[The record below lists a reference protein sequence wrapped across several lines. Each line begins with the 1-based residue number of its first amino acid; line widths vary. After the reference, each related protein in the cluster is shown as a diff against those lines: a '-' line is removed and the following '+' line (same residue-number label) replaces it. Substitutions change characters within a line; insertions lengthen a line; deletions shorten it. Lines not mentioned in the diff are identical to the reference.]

1 MIEMTAGSGAPV
13 ENLGAIYEWGLTVI
27 RAFQSAGNP
36 ETGYS
41 ALTLIARF
49 FTLCGDPIAYLAI
62 LPIVFWCIDEKRG
75 FRIAMAVFVSAGL
88 NAAIKESLKISRPFY
103 ADPSVKLIDETG
115 FSTPSAH
122 AQNSA
127 VLFPLLAAPLTAR
140 WARLAISLAF
150 PLLIGLS
157 RVYLGVHYPTDV
169 LLGWT
174 IGAIIS
180 IFLLFVLPSAR
191 PLHAF
196 AQSIA
201 ATAEASERS
210 LKTLKLAAAAFVAL
224 AMNATSGRDSSMGG
238 ALFGFAAGY
247 ILLTDAKNITGETPR
262 FSAAKGT
269 PAQKALRLVIG
280 LAGVAL
286 LYAGLKKVFP
296 GEESAHYTL
305 FRFIRYA
312 LLGFWTSWAAPKL
325 FIKFGAR

>member
-1 MIEMTAGSGAPV
+1 MTAGSGIAV

-27 RAFQSAGNP
+27 HAFQSAGNP

-49 FTLCGDPIAYLAI
+49 FTLCGDPIVYLAI
-62 LPIVFWCIDEKRG
+62 LPIMFWCIDEKRG

-88 NAAIKESLKISRPFY
+88 NTAIKEFLRVPRPFY

-122 AQNSA
+122 SQNSA
-127 VLFPLLAAPLTAR
+127 VLFPLLAASLRLR
-140 WARLAISLAF
+140 WTRLAISLVF

-180 IFLLFVLPSAR
+180 IFLLFVLPSAQ

-196 AQSIA
+196 AQPIAA
-201 ATAEASERS
+201 ATAASGRS
-210 LKTLKLAAAAFVAL
+210 LRTLKLAVAAFVAL

-247 ILLTDAKNITGETPR
+247 ILLTDAKTKTGETPH

-269 PAQKALRLVIG
+269 LVQKALRLVIG
-280 LAGVAL
+280 LAGIAL

-296 GEESAHYTL
+296 GEESVHYTL
-305 FRFIRYA
+305 FRFIRYT
-312 LLGFWTSWAAPKL
+312 LLGFWTSWVAPKL
-325 FIKFGAR
+325 FTKLGAR